1 MQWGS
6 WENFWAMGGYGFY
19 VWGAYGMTV
28 AVLALE
34 VVLLRA
40 RRARAKSEIARELRT
55 RIQAESKR

>member
-19 VWGAYGMTV
+19 VWGAYGMTAAILV
-28 AVLALE
+28 LE
-34 VVLLRA
+34 VVLLRT

>member
-28 AVLALE
+28 AVLAAE
-34 VVLLRA
+34 FVLLRT

>member
-40 RRARAKSEIARELRT
+40 RRARARSEIARELRP

>member
-40 RRARAKSEIARELRT
+40 RRARARSEIARELRT

>member
-19 VWGAYGMTV
+19 VWGAYGMSV
-28 AVLALE
+28 AILVLE
-34 VVLLRA
+34 VVLLRT

>member
-40 RRARAKSEIARELRT
+40 RRARARSEIARELRA

>member
-55 RIQAESKR
+55 RIQAESKP

>member
-6 WENFWAMGGYGFY
+6 LENFLAMGGYGFY

>member
-28 AVLALE
+28 AVLVLE

-40 RRARAKSEIARELRT
+40 RRARARSEIARELRA